1 MEKRGKIDLGKIW
14 SDTEFIEKRASIL
27 GWTGPM
33 FLRHPTYLSIFVD
46 PSNGYGWISWISAEP
61 PVIEE
66 MRSLKNNETK
76 IKLTAVSR
84 DLEHF
89 GNPKNEKLL
98 KSLIF
103 YAWKNT
109 FANYI
114 LPKFLLLFVDH
125 RWIFIYDKF
134 HCSWWSLLEI
144 YI

>member
-14 SDTEFIEKRASIL
+14 SDTEYIEKRASIL

-89 GNPKNEKLL
+89 GNPKKWKIAQKFDLLCMEKYLCKL
-98 KSLIF
+98 YF
-103 YAWKNT
+103 T
-109 FANYI
+109 
-114 LPKFLLLFVDH
+114 
-125 RWIFIYDKF
+125 
-134 HCSWWSLLEI
+134 
-144 YI
+144 